1 MQRMIDITRRVT
13 GLTPDSS
20 KMINIHH
27 NYCSCETCQV
37 YSNDSRKKP
46 ISKKMWITRKGATS
60 AKKDEF
66 GIIPGSMGVGSYIVR
81 GKGNPQSWQSCSHGA
96 GRKLSRNKAKE
107 QISQEAFE

>member
-1 MQRMIDITRRVT
+1 MTMMQRMIDITRRVT

-81 GKGNPQSWQSCSHGA
+81 GKGNP
-96 GRKLSRNKAKE
+96 
-107 QISQEAFE
+107 